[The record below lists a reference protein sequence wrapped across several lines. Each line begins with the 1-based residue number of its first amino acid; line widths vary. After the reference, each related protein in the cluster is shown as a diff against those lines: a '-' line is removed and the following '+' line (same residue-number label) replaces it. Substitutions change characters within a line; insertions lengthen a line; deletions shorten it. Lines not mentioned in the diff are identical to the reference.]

1 MFQRVLVLVVV
12 ASSCALAAGSS
23 DQGPADGLSAFSL
36 QLSGLVRKARE
47 GANVL
52 VESFTCLVAPA
63 CNSNDAFQGRCSPI
77 EGDGG
82 WLGRCAS
89 KLDAL
94 RRSPAA
100 LALLLST
107 AGLVVCLGNGP
118 AVLEWVQVQGELL
131 SIQFRYLG
139 QPLSVQKE
147 VYLLLWLEKARRLE
161 NLKVARY
168 RRQGRL
174 DPVTG
179 HLPHVDNLSALPSL
193 FSIFGPKK
201 PQAMKMGA
209 ADPVMKDL
217 VLIGGGHA
225 HAYVLKNFGMNP
237 MPGVQVTL
245 ITRDVDTPYS
255 GMLPGH
261 IAGHYTRAECH
272 IDLVRLGNFAKA
284 RIIHGEACGIDP
296 MEKTI
301 TIRGRPSIAYDVL
314 SINIGSS
321 PQLSSAP
328 VGSGEGDK
336 PMSALEKSIKEA
348 HKKLSDDQMRDQVTP
363 VKPIDKFSARW
374 NQILERAY
382 KLATTVSPDGST
394 GVRVRMCVVGGGAGG
409 VELALAMQ
417 VRLRN
422 EYEKRGASG
431 DLVEMT
437 LVGRGKTMMPA
448 HNPMVQQIFERVARS
463 RNITLVLGMEAVR
476 VVDGN
481 VELKDGS
488 VVECDECVWCTN
500 AGAQAWLGDTG
511 LSLDAN
517 GFVKVRETLE
527 SVNCDDVFAVGD
539 ICTIENHPRPKAG
552 VFAVRGGPPLARNL
566 RAKMLGTTLE
576 KWVPQTE
583 FLGIIGTGD
592 PRECVASRGAL
603 GLEGAWLWDLKDWID
618 RTWMAGYTTRLPRM
632 ESAIEEPTAIASASG
647 LDSCVCMCV
656 SITHTRLFSHVCI
669 HLCIVFDCKGQ
680 NASWHTSE

>member
-1 MFQRVLVLVVV
+1 MYQRIAVLTLV
-12 ASSCALAAGSS
+12 AGSCALVTADHASGSS
-23 DQGPADGLSAFSL
+23 DGLVSL
-36 QLSGLVRKARE
+36 VSSQLSGLVRQARE
-47 GANVL
+47 GATVL
-52 VESFTCLVAPA
+52 VDSFTCLVGPA
-63 CNSNDAFQGRCSPI
+63 CSADDKFQGRCSPI
-77 EGDGG
+77 EGDGL
-82 WLGRCAS
+82 LGRCAS
-89 KLDAL
+89 RLGTL

-100 LALLLST
+100 LALLLTT

-118 AVLEWVQVQGELL
+118 AVLEWMQVQGELL
-131 SIQFRYLG
+131 SIQCRYLG

-179 HLPHVDNLSALPSL
+179 HLPHVDTLSALPSL
-193 FSIFGPKK
+193 ASIFGARK
-201 PQAMKMGA
+201 PAAMKMGA
-209 ADPVMKDL
+209 DDPVMKDL

-301 TIRGRPSIAYDVL
+301 SIRGRPSIAYDVL

-328 VGSGEGDK
+328 AESEEGEK
-336 PMSALEKSIKEA
+336 HVSELEKSIKQA
-348 HKKLSDDQMRDQVTP
+348 HKKLADGQLLDQVTP

-382 KLATTVSPDGST
+382 ALATTVGPDGSK
-394 GVRVRMCVVGGGAGG
+394 GARVRMCVVGGGAGG

-417 VRLRN
+417 VRLRK
-422 EYEKRGASG
+422 EYEKRGACG

-448 HNPMVQQIFERVARS
+448 HNPMVQQV
-463 RNITLVLGMEAVR
+463 RNSQ
-476 VVDGN
+476 
-481 VELKDGS
+481 KS
-488 VVECDECVWCTN
+488 VH
-500 AGAQAWLGDTG
+500 Q
-511 LSLDAN
+511 
-517 GFVKVRETLE
+517 
-527 SVNCDDVFAVGD
+527 
-539 ICTIENHPRPKAG
+539 ENLYA
-552 VFAVRGGPPLARNL
+552 
-566 RAKMLGTTLE
+566 T
-576 KWVPQTE
+576 
-583 FLGIIGTGD
+583 
-592 PRECVASRGAL
+592 
-603 GLEGAWLWDLKDWID
+603 
-618 RTWMAGYTTRLPRM
+618 
-632 ESAIEEPTAIASASG
+632 
-647 LDSCVCMCV
+647 
-656 SITHTRLFSHVCI
+656 
-669 HLCIVFDCKGQ
+669 
-680 NASWHTSE
+680 